1 MSKNVE
7 LQLPL
12 NHRDGE
18 LTDPAPDS
26 VGDLVLQEREQET
39 APPPLYKVIM
49 LDDDY
54 TPMDF
59 VIEVLEQFFN
69 LSTDKAAQIMMKV
82 HTQGRAVC
90 GAFTKDV
97 AETKVAQV
105 VRHAQECEHPLMCEI
120 EAE

>member
-1 MSKNVE
+1 MSKTVE

-12 NHRDGE
+12 NHGGDD
-18 LTDPAPDS
+18 LIDPAPDS
-26 VGDLVLQEREQET
+26 VGDLVLQERKQET

-69 LSTDKAAQIMMKV
+69 LSAEKATQLMMQV

-90 GAFTKDV
+90 GTFTKDV

-120 EAE
+120 ESE